1 MRNGDEF
8 LKIANVNIIFCLFFF
23 FFTTKPLKILALRY
37 LALYLK
43 SHLSLPLFISIIL
56 IYISFSIFW
65 SHGGYIIL

>member
-8 LKIANVNIIFCLFFF
+8 LKIANVNIIYLF
-23 FFTTKPLKILALRY
+23 FFTTKPLKILALGY

-43 SHLSLPLFISIIL
+43 SHLSPRVFISIIL

-65 SHGGYIIL
+65 SHGSYIIL